1 MDNRGLLNLIHRQY
15 CFRIGGGGGRRYR
28 SRGNL
33 MGIGHTSAPAP
44 LIRCLYR
51 RTYRWTAPLRL
62 PALLMGHSP
71 NLVGS
76 RGLSRDTFPCLAK
89 IGCR

>member
-33 MGIGHTSAPAP
+33 MGIGRTGAPAP
-44 LIRCLYR
+44 LSLYR